1 MHLSS
6 EKCFYTIIE
15 KFKKFYTA
23 FAFCFDIYLSGPPNT
38 EDNVSSTN
46 DIIDLRKSLLV
57 PLFLFDIDL

>member
-6 EKCFYTIIE
+6 EKCFSTIIE

-23 FAFCFDIYLSGPPNT
+23 LAFCFDIYLSGPPNT

-46 DIIDLRKSLLV
+46 DMIDLRKSLLV
-57 PLFLFDIDL
+57 PLFLFEIDL